1 MAENRHKYIYHNF
14 VLYQNPVF
22 ILETHLT
29 GIGGS
34 VPPLESITWKD
45 FFLDVAIMWVLKPK
59 QGDINTS
66 KLD

>member
-1 MAENRHKYIYHNF
+1 MAPNIHKYIYHNF

-22 ILETHLT
+22 IPETHFT

-34 VPPLESITWKD
+34 VPALEPITWQD

-59 QGDINTS
+59 HKVILTHPN
-66 KLD
+66 